1 MWHFAWCQLQEVSVG
16 ETIVRRY
23 SPASIDQSQIII
35 NIFSSEN
42 PRVAIVSEPG
52 VTKCGRL
59 RLQLHNVPVPPPSS
73 SSSADQGVGGASE
86 RRRREVETTMTFGDT
101 EIRVGALDV
110 ATGNCV
116 RACVEFL
123 GSVWRERVD
132 CTAGRLT
139 AVFPD
144 SPS

>member
-1 MWHFAWCQLQEVSVG
+1 MQEVSVG

-23 SPASIDQSQIII
+23 SPASVDQSQIII
-35 NIFSSEN
+35 NIFSSEHL
-42 PRVAIVSEPG
+42 RVSMVNDPG
-52 VTKCGRL
+52 VIKCGRL
-59 RLQLHNVPVPPPSS
+59 RLQLDGSVPG
-73 SSSADQGVGGASE
+73 QGKGGGGGE

-123 GSVWRERVD
+123 GSV
-132 CTAGRLT
+132 
-139 AVFPD
+139 
-144 SPS
+144 

>member
-1 MWHFAWCQLQEVSVG
+1 MG

-23 SPASIDQSQIII
+23 SPASVNQSQIII
-35 NIFSSEN
+35 NIFTSEN
-42 PRVAIVSEPG
+42 AHVAMVSEPG

-59 RLQLHNVPVPPPSS
+59 RLQLDDTAA
-73 SSSADQGVGGASE
+73 ADQGRDGGSE

-110 ATGNCV
+110 VTGNCV

-123 GSVWRERVD
+123 GSV
-132 CTAGRLT
+132 
-139 AVFPD
+139 
-144 SPS
+144 

>member
-1 MWHFAWCQLQEVSVG
+1 MG

-23 SPASIDQSQIII
+23 SPASMNQSQIII

-42 PRVAIVSEPG
+42 PRVAMVGEPG

-59 RLQLHNVPVPPPSS
+59 RLQLDDAAALPAAAAV
-73 SSSADQGVGGASE
+73 DQGRGGGSE
-86 RRRREVETTMTFGDT
+86 RHRREVETTMTFADT
-101 EIRVGALDV
+101 EIRVSALDV

-123 GSVWRERVD
+123 GSV
-132 CTAGRLT
+132 
-139 AVFPD
+139 
-144 SPS
+144 

>member
-1 MWHFAWCQLQEVSVG
+1 M
-16 ETIVRRY
+16 
-23 SPASIDQSQIII
+23 
-35 NIFSSEN
+35 
-42 PRVAIVSEPG
+42 VSEPG

-59 RLQLHNVPVPPPSS
+59 RLQLDSVP
-73 SSSADQGVGGASE
+73 SAAGDQGRVGGGE

-123 GSVWRERVD
+123 GSV
-132 CTAGRLT
+132 
-139 AVFPD
+139 
-144 SPS
+144 

>member
-1 MWHFAWCQLQEVSVG
+1 MTFFQEISVG

-23 SPASIDQSQIII
+23 SPASVDQSQIII

-42 PRVAIVSEPG
+42 ARVGMVSEPG

-59 RLQLHNVPVPPPSS
+59 RLQLDSVPAVP
-73 SSSADQGVGGASE
+73 SAAAGNPVRGGGGE
-86 RRRREVETTMTFGDT
+86 RRRREVEATMTFGDT

-110 ATGNCV
+110 TTGNCV

-123 GSVWRERVD
+123 GSV
-132 CTAGRLT
+132 
-139 AVFPD
+139 
-144 SPS
+144 

>member
-1 MWHFAWCQLQEVSVG
+1 LCDIFQEISVG

-23 SPASIDQSQIII
+23 SPASVEQSQIII

-42 PRVAIVSEPG
+42 ARVGMVSEPG

-59 RLQLHNVPVPPPSS
+59 RLQLDSVPALPS
-73 SSSADQGVGGASE
+73 AAAARDPGRGGGGE

-110 ATGNCV
+110 TTGNCV

-123 GSVWRERVD
+123 GSV
-132 CTAGRLT
+132 
-139 AVFPD
+139 
-144 SPS
+144 